1 MKVAIKFST
10 DPYDV
15 EQGLELVI
23 FRAQMIR
30 DVYFHE
36 HEIRPPLEKFIN
48 EPLERGHEEG
58 RFWVYR
64 QGTFIDAYLLQHGEL
79 FVGHALTT
87 ELNDSPEPTFE
98 GYHHVKTL
106 LLQGGGL
113 LAPVGSEIRYSLRD
127 QKEALKKLW
136 KTALYEDIEGFN
148 D

>member
-1 MKVAIKFST
+1 MKIAIKFNV
-10 DPYDV
+10 DDYDLA
-15 EQGLELVI
+15 QGLEQVI
-23 FRAQMIR
+23 FRSQMIR

-36 HEIRPPLEKFIN
+36 HEIRPPLDKFIN

-64 QGTFIDAYLLQHGEL
+64 QGTFLDSYIFEHGEL
-79 FVGHALTT
+79 YVGHALIT
-87 ELNDSPEPTFE
+87 ELDESPPPTFE

-106 LLQGGGL
+106 LLQGGGS
-113 LAPVGSEIRYSLRD
+113 LAPIGTNVRYSLRE

-136 KTALYEDIEGFN
+136 KTALYEDIEGV